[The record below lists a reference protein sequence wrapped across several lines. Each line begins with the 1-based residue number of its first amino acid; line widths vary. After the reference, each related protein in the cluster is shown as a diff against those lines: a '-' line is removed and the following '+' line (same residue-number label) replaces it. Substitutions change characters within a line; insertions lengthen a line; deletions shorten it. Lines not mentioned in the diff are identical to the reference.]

1 MKYDFWIGGILNSY
15 MSINLELYKIFYT
28 TAKLGSISKAAKE
41 LFSSQP
47 AISQSIKQLEEKLG
61 GRLFYRNAKGVSLTV
76 EGEIMFQYIEQ
87 GYGLILTAERK
98 FSELKQMQA
107 GQLRISVCSAVC
119 KYDLLQYISQYNR
132 DYPSIKMYIKDESSH
147 EIARLLN
154 VGEIDIGILN
164 LYNTDES
171 NLDIIKT
178 LQMKDCFVVGEKYKH
193 LCEESLSI
201 QKLTEN
207 YPIILLQQGGSTREY
222 IDEYFRSHGIAIDP
236 QIELSNMD
244 LMVEFAIKGFGI
256 ACIMKDYVQ
265 KELKSKL
272 LYELMV
278 AEKIPSRSLGIATKK
293 GMPLSTAAQ
302 KFIDIFDVQ

>member
-1 MKYDFWIGGILNSY
+1 
-15 MSINLELYKIFYT
+15 
-28 TAKLGSISKAAKE
+28 
-41 LFSSQP
+41 
-47 AISQSIKQLEEKLG
+47 
-61 GRLFYRNAKGVSLTV
+61 
-76 EGEIMFQYIEQ
+76 MFQYIEQ
-87 GYGLILTAERK
+87 GYGLMLTAERK

-132 DYPSIKMYIKDESSH
+132 EYPNIKMYIKDDSSH

-154 VGEIDIGILN
+154 
-164 LYNTDES
+164 
-171 NLDIIKT
+171 
-178 LQMKDCFVVGEKYKH
+178 VGEKYKH

-244 LMVEFAIKGFGI
+244 LMVEFAIKGLGI

-272 LYELMV
+272 LYELV
-278 AEKIPSRSLGIATKK
+278 IAEKIPSRSLGIATKK
-293 GMPLSTAAQ
+293 ECLCQQLHKNSL
-302 KFIDIFDVQ
+302 IFLMHSSHV